1 MLLSLLFAVD
11 LTIEQRVLYRL
22 AANVQSK
29 CSDRECIFDRK
40 DLLAQSQSNSHECP
54 IPRLAKRASLG
65 QLVTITL
72 AMISSFSNVVPCPK
86 YLEDP
91 YANSN
96 SDRHYVYDPYSNEFP
111 KNSEYPDIPY
121 SFKVD
126 KSNGLFREGIYT
138 KGDPPGYYRYLV
150 KQVDS
155 KVYMWVYCWPTVQQ
169 KELER
174 QYKQF
179 YKQTEDWNVQT
190 IGKCDATCEDKKSAS
205 CFVDCIYGAILA
217 CL

>member
-96 SDRHYVYDPYSNEFP
+96 SDRHYVYDPYSNEFQRIQSILIFLTLL
-111 KNSEYPDIPY
+111 KWINQMAYFVRVFI
-121 SFKVD
+121 
-126 KSNGLFREGIYT
+126 
-138 KGDPPGYYRYLV
+138 
-150 KQVDS
+150 
-155 KVYMWVYCWPTVQQ
+155 Q
-169 KELER
+169 KETHL
-174 QYKQF
+174 
-179 YKQTEDWNVQT
+179 
-190 IGKCDATCEDKKSAS
+190 ATTD
-205 CFVDCIYGAILA
+205 I
-217 CL
+217 